1 MPISRSPEAI
11 DAGNMPPRPR
21 KAPPVPAEPEAAPE
35 PPVEGRAEE
44 LEALPT
50 EDVSEPEQ
58 EDDARANK
66 PARRSK
72 RK

>member
-21 KAPPVPAEPEAAPE
+21 KAAPE
-35 PPVEGRAEE
+35 PPVEERAEE

-50 EDVSEPEQ
+50 EDVSEPEP